1 MQNIDNEIEDLN
13 KKYYELKDTKTSNVI
28 KLSENQSALTN
39 NYSTLKNIY
48 GLDEKDVEN
57 YSIDGLNQVDLQ
69 NEIEKNES
77 SLEQIGTVNYLAKED
92 FIKKFLLNQKNISG
106 LGNIYVNEILFLSK
120 VNPFLSTFKL
130 TSDTWETI
138 FSNIRKILK
147 KAIKN
152 NGTTLSDMTYYLP
165 LGDYGN
171 HQNNLLIYGRHICFS
186 CSGKI
191 DKLFIDSRATY
202 MCYKCQK

>member
-13 KKYYELKDTKTSNVI
+13 KTYYELKDTKTSNVI

-92 FIKKFLLNQKNISG
+92 FESLNDRFIEISKNIEDLKLAKKELVSH
-106 LGNIYVNEILFLSK
+106 IKEIENEIEFRIESSFNSIS
-120 VNPFLSTFKL
+120 VHFSEIFETFKML
-130 TSDTWETI
+130 FE
-138 FSNIRKILK
+138 NISKYFKDFRLLENIWKYLK
-147 KAIKN
+147 
-152 NGTTLSDMTYYLP
+152 
-165 LGDYGN
+165 
-171 HQNNLLIYGRHICFS
+171 HI
-186 CSGKI
+186 
-191 DKLFIDSRATY
+191 
-202 MCYKCQK
+202 